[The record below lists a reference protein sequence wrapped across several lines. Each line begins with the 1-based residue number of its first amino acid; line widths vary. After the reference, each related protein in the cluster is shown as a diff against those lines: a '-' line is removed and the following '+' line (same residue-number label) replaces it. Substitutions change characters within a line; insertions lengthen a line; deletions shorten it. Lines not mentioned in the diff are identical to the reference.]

1 MTEVGK
7 EYAKALF
14 MLATEE
20 NSVMEYKKELET
32 INSVITE
39 NEDYCELLSSPAL
52 ELSERLSVV
61 DEAFEKD
68 FSENIVSFLK
78 ILVENGHIKE
88 LPLFIE
94 EYFELVRI
102 ASNRTTATIYSAV
115 ELDENQKSA
124 LIEKLS
130 KVYAK
135 TVDAVYIVDKKLL
148 GGIKISVDGK
158 TLDGSVDK
166 QLQRLKGVLG
176 G

>member
-20 NSVMEYKKELET
+20 RSVMEYKKELET